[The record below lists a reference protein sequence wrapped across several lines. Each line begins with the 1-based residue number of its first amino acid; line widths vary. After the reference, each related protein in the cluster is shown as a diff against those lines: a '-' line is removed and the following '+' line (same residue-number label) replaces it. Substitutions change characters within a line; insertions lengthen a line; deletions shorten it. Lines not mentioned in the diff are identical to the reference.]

1 MISAQK
7 GCKHSFRVQNPK
19 YVGSSKLRRNK
30 QLGTS
35 TVEEEDTRYEKCKAQ
50 GLGTKTNMRG
60 SVGYPEALY
69 RVTCYVTLLT
79 EKLTTVL
86 AVVGRQL

>member
-35 TVEEEDTRYEKCKAQ
+35 TVEEEDTRYENVRRRDLERKQTCVAVSAIRKRF
-50 GLGTKTNMRG
+50 TG
-60 SVGYPEALY
+60 SRAM
-69 RVTCYVTLLT
+69 
-79 EKLTTVL
+79 
-86 AVVGRQL
+86 